1 MHQGLE
7 KLQVIYGVLGSI
19 IAFYLR
25 HTKLRRKGEGIDGRG
40 KWRIELVDQVIEVA
54 GHSSSKGVHHKVHP
68 FLHHLHLC
76 DHMRWS
82 HICDGW
88 TAHVLSFWSIS
99 GVATFRPLLVPY
111 LSAGTFLVFL
121 LSVMPCVVLMQL
133 LFQII
138 VLLGEAFHG
147 NDESLNLSLEC
158 GYA

>member
-1 MHQGLE
+1 MDSPCP
-7 KLQVIYGVLGSI
+7 IVLV
-19 IAFYLR
+19 Y
-25 HTKLRRKGEGIDGRG
+25 
-40 KWRIELVDQVIEVA
+40 
-54 GHSSSKGVHHKVHP
+54 
-68 FLHHLHLC
+68 
-76 DHMRWS
+76 
-82 HICDGW
+82 
-88 TAHVLSFWSIS
+88 S